1 MDTDLNVTDSEE
13 IIETVA
19 EAPADDSIRASL
31 DEAFKEAEVETKPRD
46 EAGKFKAKDATE
58 NVADVTEEV
67 AKIERLSPKSLKKE
81 LADKHWSTLD
91 PELQDALIQR
101 DDDFAKGIEGYKT
114 KAERGDAYER
124 AVTPYLA
131 TIQGLGIQPEQAIT
145 ELLKSDHTLRH
156 GNEQQKLAMVQGLF
170 QAYGINP
177 QSVFNYLQN
186 GAPQVNPEIA
196 PVYQELQQLR
206 QQQQALMNEQKTR
219 EQATLSSEIDRAKA
233 GKEHWDLVT
242 DDMAALLQANR
253 ATDLDQAYDMAIWA
267 RPDLR
272 ASLLQQERKTAEAE
286 ATQKAQAQRSHAAAS
301 SVRGSSPSAST
312 SQPTNL
318 RDMIANQF

>member
-1 MDTDLNVTDSEE
+1 MDTDLNVTDNEE
-13 IIETVA
+13 IIEAVA
-19 EAPADDSIRASL
+19 ETPADDSIRASL
-31 DEAFKEAEVETKPRD
+31 DEAFKDAEVETKPRD
-46 EAGKFKAKDATE
+46 EAGKFTE
-58 NVADVTEEV
+58 KEAVTEEV
-67 AKIERLSPKSLKKE
+67 EKVMKQSPKSLKKE
-81 LADKHWSTLD
+81 LADKHWATLD

-219 EQATLSSEIDRAKA
+219 EQATLSSEIDRVKA

-272 ASLLQQERKTAEAE
+272 ASLLQQERKTAETE
-286 ATQKAQAQRSHAAAS
+286 ATQKAQAQRSQAAGS
-301 SVRGSSPSAST
+301 SLRGSSPSAST
-312 SQPTNL
+312 STPTNL